1 MQRNQLVLDNVLG
14 PTSLLSSLTKKQ
26 KRTKKK
32 REKKEPSSPRA
43 PLLRVQPRYKEQSDE
58 DMDGRRSADE
68 ENAPNS
74 GTKSVAE
81 QQTVY
86 VFDTAECGRNH
97 RRPRIWQARVLSQA
111 EPEFDENAWN
121 LSFPGRKNTYVYRVS
136 EIHSSKREAEEV
148 LKKLPGFQDAPDPKR
163 TPTRK
168 RGRKR

>member
-1 MQRNQLVLDNVLG
+1 MQRNQLVLDDVLG

-43 PLLRVQPRYKEQSDE
+43 PLLRQCRRVQPRYKEQR
-58 DMDGRRSADE
+58 DGRRSADE

-86 VFDTAECGRNH
+86 VVDTAECGRNH

-111 EPEFDENAWN
+111 EPEFD
-121 LSFPGRKNTYVYRVS
+121 
-136 EIHSSKREAEEV
+136 
-148 LKKLPGFQDAPDPKR
+148 
-163 TPTRK
+163 
-168 RGRKR
+168 